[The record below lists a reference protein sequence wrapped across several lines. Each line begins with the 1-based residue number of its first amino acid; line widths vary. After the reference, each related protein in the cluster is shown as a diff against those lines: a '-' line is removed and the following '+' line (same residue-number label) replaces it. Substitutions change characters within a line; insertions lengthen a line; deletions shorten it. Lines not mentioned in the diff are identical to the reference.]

1 MSFATPL
8 AWYWVLTPVL
18 VAVLAA
24 ILLMRVFIHV
34 AHGRLTHGGAH
45 AASGLILALVALCTG
60 LIVLQTQS
68 LARRTAERAVADITV
83 AAFNPRL
90 NLYRVTVDRLD
101 GANTRTV
108 CSIEGDEWLLSAR
121 VQKWRSWAMVLGLDS
136 TYSLD
141 QITNKYFTAER
152 GNGNTITA
160 CSLAT
165 TPDDGPFR
173 SLADWLADQSYIEH
187 RRFGSAVY
195 MPLTDGAIYRV
206 LMTQNGLNAEPVNP
220 IARTAVAQRL

>member
-24 ILLMRVFIHV
+24 SLLMRGFVHV

-68 LARRTAERAVADITV
+68 LARLTAERAVADITV

-108 CSIEGDEWLLSAR
+108 CSIEGDEWLLSA
-121 VQKWRSWAMVLGLDS
+121 
-136 TYSLD
+136 
-141 QITNKYFTAER
+141 
-152 GNGNTITA
+152 
-160 CSLAT
+160 
-165 TPDDGPFR
+165 
-173 SLADWLADQSYIEH
+173 
-187 RRFGSAVY
+187 
-195 MPLTDGAIYRV
+195 
-206 LMTQNGLNAEPVNP
+206 
-220 IARTAVAQRL
+220 